1 MVPRQPLNQSFQGL
15 DCFIQSEIEFI
26 ASIWKPA
33 WGKHFKIEFFF
44 DDLFFRD
51 FLFLFLPI
59 EFFIFSEYFWL
70 WVQRHFKSGT
80 SVLVN
85 QWLSVYLQG
94 TVL

>member
-1 MVPRQPLNQSFQGL
+1 MAPSQPLSQSFQGL

-33 WGKHFKIEFFF
+33 WGKHFKIELFF

-59 EFFIFSEYFWL
+59 EFLIFSVWIFL
-70 WVQRHFKSGT
+70 TVTLMTIKIQCVTG
-80 SVLVN
+80 
-85 QWLSVYLQG
+85 LQY
-94 TVL
+94 